1 MKKLLIILTLTA
13 LGCSF
18 PFQLTIGTPTAIP
31 TPSETPTLTPTPP
44 TTAEPGSEKN
54 PLILA
59 LAPSPRN
66 TEDELSASE
75 TLAAQL
81 ESLTGYQVV
90 VVAPTT
96 EQEIVDDFGKGNT
109 HIAVLS
115 PFAYLLAFERE
126 DVTAALASVR
136 DNQTLYG
143 AQFIVNRDSEFQSFY
158 DELRGEN
165 TAEAEEALIQLND
178 KKPCWSDEVSPSGYV
193 VPLGLL
199 NQAKVQVGSGA
210 FLEGQPNVVRAVYA
224 ADICDFGATFIDAR
238 ESPSLESDYPD
249 VMDRVTVIW
258 RIPPIIPYEVVA
270 FSTTLP
276 LEMRRVLL
284 RAFTDVMIT
293 PEGKAA
299 IQTVYGIDIIQPAE
313 DTLYTE
319 FGEYVAASR
328 LDLVELIKTP

>member
-1 MKKLLIILTLTA
+1 
-13 LGCSF
+13 
-18 PFQLTIGTPTAIP
+18 
-31 TPSETPTLTPTPP
+31 
-44 TTAEPGSEKN
+44 
-54 PLILA
+54 
-59 LAPSPRN
+59 
-66 TEDELSASE
+66 
-75 TLAAQL
+75 
-81 ESLTGYQVV
+81 
-90 VVAPTT
+90 
-96 EQEIVDDFGKGNT
+96 
-109 HIAVLS
+109 
-115 PFAYLLAFERE
+115 
-126 DVTAALASVR
+126 
-136 DNQTLYG
+136 
-143 AQFIVNRDSEFQSFY
+143 
-158 DELRGEN
+158 
-165 TAEAEEALIQLND
+165 
-178 KKPCWSDEVSPSGYV
+178 V

-238 ESPSLESDYPD
+238 ESPALEADYPD

-299 IQTVYGIDIIQPAE
+299 IQTIYGIDTIQPVE

-319 FGEYVAASR
+319 FDKYVAASH
-328 LDLVELIKTP
+328 LNLEELIKTP